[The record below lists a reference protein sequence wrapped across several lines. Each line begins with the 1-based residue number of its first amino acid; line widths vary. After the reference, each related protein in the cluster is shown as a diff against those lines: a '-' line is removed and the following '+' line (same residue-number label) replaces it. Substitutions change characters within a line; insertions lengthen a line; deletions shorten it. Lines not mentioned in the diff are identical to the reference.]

1 MLNAEHNL
9 FYKDTGKVSKN
20 PKEEKKMALY
30 PIHAGHREALG
41 LFKAHSSD
49 YASSEGGL
57 IVELKA
63 DGNDLAVANAGAAH
77 ATDAKKFGLLDEQSE
92 STKETMLGKFIPANQ
107 DPVVLGPAT
116 HLSSGRVSVFLE
128 SGWFLTDKYDIT
140 VDGYGEVSGN
150 APGDAMTH
158 DGAGLLNFG
167 GSYNTRIMFSKMVD
181 DLSDLLASRVSP
193 APQSGLFAEKAP
205 ILIYQS

>member
-1 MLNAEHNL
+1 
-9 FYKDTGKVSKN
+9 
-20 PKEEKKMALY
+20 MALY

-41 LFKAHSSD
+41 LFKAHSTD

-63 DGNDLAVANAGAAH
+63 DSDDLAVANAGAAH
-77 ATDAKKFGLLDEQSE
+77 ATDAMKFGLLDEQSE
-92 STKETMLGKFIPANQ
+92 STRETMLGKFLPANTT
-107 DPVVLGPAT
+107 PVVLGPAT
-116 HLSSGRVSVFLE
+116 HLASGRVSCWLE

-158 DGAGLLNFG
+158 DGTGLLNFG
-167 GSYNTRIMFSKMVD
+167 DSYNTRIMFSKMIND
-181 DLSDLLASRVSP
+181 DSDLLADRVSP
-193 APQSGLFAEKAP
+193 APTTGLFTEKAP